1 LGADTRA
8 KKHVRKEDDNGS
20 AGRGKK
26 VKMATEEDKGNCE
39 VWRSGFVWKTGRF
52 KVGL

>member
-1 LGADTRA
+1 ML
-8 KKHVRKEDDNGS
+8 
-20 AGRGKK
+20 GKK
-26 VKMATEEDKGNCE
+26 TIMVVQVEEKRQRWRREEDKGNCE